1 MYLSGMLLF
10 LLVIGCN
17 AANETSGFLS
27 GNEFEHLVELFSDQ
41 EIEVRQIPALPD
53 QDLNALGV
61 RTIGARMWLRSAARQ
76 WLESQA
82 GCFLFVC
89 FESPKLNSFFVSSL
103 FILILLNCWF
113 ILSIFPAWRRRSW
126 AWARTWAWAWRWGG
140 WRTRWRRWR
149 GWGGRS
155 DHARGNGCPSAQV
168 FFQDPF
174 NWFVNHCVGKY
185 ILIAIS
191 GRIVPSLLSSFL
203 PNGPEYSEA

>member
-1 MYLSGMLLF
+1 MLLF

-17 AANETSGFLS
+17 AANETSRFLS
-27 GNEFEHLVELFSDQ
+27 GNGFEHLVSFFSDQ

-76 WLESQA
+76 WLESQV
-82 GCFLFVC
+82 GCYLFVC
-89 FESPKLNSFFVSSL
+89 FESPKLNSFFVCCL
-103 FILILLNCWF
+103 FILNLLNCWF

-174 NWFVNHCVGKY
+174 NWFVYHCVG
-185 ILIAIS
+185 
-191 GRIVPSLLSSFL
+191 
-203 PNGPEYSEA
+203 